1 MQHHVR
7 NSKINPHHKITLSQA
22 YKILID
28 RSNYEVLTLLHKWIK
43 DNGGHPMEEEML
55 KEEALEFKAVAKA
68 SLFASKLR
76 RKASNNDAKNDDEDD
91 TEQETTTNNNNN
103 NSNKE
108 DEKSDNQNE
117 DDDNMADHEIHKLGK
132 DSTAFK
138 EHLHE
143 HFFFFNS
150 DNDELDESDAH
161 TEDENME
168 LNEIAWGYF
177 IRMDIQHI
185 HRVEHQLFA
194 QIREETFF
202 ADLPLLG
209 ALGKEDAEEFKA
221 NCIEAFDVKTDIKA
235 VVKADGMISENIAK
249 KCKNLAKRCTSIENM
264 KEACMYVLGQ
274 DLFYATQHFSTNI
287 GKMMRRIEN
296 EYNNEDNS
304 IRVTQKMREN
314 IHKLA
319 FERSKGEYIKCVEST
334 KDMICWNN
342 PTFDGYT
349 ALHMAAA
356 NGDADTFGILLN
368 YLDGRD
374 PFVENDFGET
384 PLHIAAQTA
393 DKGAKNVVERI
404 MQWVEKNQTGDRK
417 YYNAIKRRTYP
428 RLEYSHTERDDGDG
442 RLIRDDA
449 GEIKPF
455 GFEHL
460 HGTNHVNGGKT
471 ANAIAKEEFNFDM
484 VNQFHDWRELDVD
497 HEDLKDVRTTGW
509 ICCSPKRSKR
519 LIAAAFDF

>member
-1 MQHHVR
+1 
-7 NSKINPHHKITLSQA
+7 
-22 YKILID
+22 
-28 RSNYEVLTLLHKWIK
+28 
-43 DNGGHPMEEEML
+43 ML
-55 KEEALEFKAVAKA
+55 KA

-168 LNEIAWGYF
+168 LNEVAWGYF

-249 KCKNLAKRCTSIENM
+249 KCNL
-264 KEACMYVLGQ
+264 
-274 DLFYATQHFSTNI
+274 
-287 GKMMRRIEN
+287 
-296 EYNNEDNS
+296 
-304 IRVTQKMREN
+304 
-314 IHKLA
+314 KL
-319 FERSKGEYIKCVEST
+319 
-334 KDMICWNN
+334 
-342 PTFDGYT
+342 
-349 ALHMAAA
+349 
-356 NGDADTFGILLN
+356 
-368 YLDGRD
+368 
-374 PFVENDFGET
+374 
-384 PLHIAAQTA
+384 
-393 DKGAKNVVERI
+393 
-404 MQWVEKNQTGDRK
+404 
-417 YYNAIKRRTYP
+417 
-428 RLEYSHTERDDGDG
+428 
-442 RLIRDDA
+442 
-449 GEIKPF
+449 
-455 GFEHL
+455 
-460 HGTNHVNGGKT
+460 
-471 ANAIAKEEFNFDM
+471 
-484 VNQFHDWRELDVD
+484 
-497 HEDLKDVRTTGW
+497 
-509 ICCSPKRSKR
+509 
-519 LIAAAFDF
+519 